1 MGHEQTS
8 YWESWSPLEKRAW
21 WKLSKV
27 IANNIEM
34 RYSLGSQSR
43 HEKVML
49 VIEVSATL
57 VCPILKHHWLN
68 HSGYQGN
75 YLPNN
80 MSRNWKQNSANTA
93 IEIVCLFL
101 CRVAL
106 DNVFHKLHMYL
117 KFQPSIY
124 IYICIH
130 PNIYPHMH
138 LHMYMHVTYI
148 YGETSVTHACT

>member
-1 MGHEQTS
+1 
-8 YWESWSPLEKRAW
+8 
-21 WKLSKV
+21 
-27 IANNIEM
+27 M

-57 VCPILKHHWLN
+57 VCPILKHHWLS

-80 MSRNWKQNSANTA
+80 MSMNWKQSSANTA

-124 IYICIH
+124 IYAYIQTHIHICIY
-130 PNIYPHMH
+130 ICICM
-138 LHMYMHVTYI
+138 LHIYI